1 MKSVAGKTVL
11 VTGAAMGLGRLFAT
25 KAVADG
31 AAHVVLWDVNES
43 ALKDTAAEL
52 EPDEVVDGSWK
63 AMLKGTPFLVIPWT
77 SRLNKVLSGV
87 LPVRARDAW
96 LRRVG
101 VYNSMAQF
109 TGRDPQA

>member
-1 MKSVAGKTVL
+1 VEGDAQ
-11 VTGAAMGLGRLFAT
+11 GA
-25 KAVADG
+25 
-31 AAHVVLWDVNES
+31 
-43 ALKDTAAEL
+43 
-52 EPDEVVDGSWK
+52 
-63 AMLKGTPFLVIPWT
+63 PFLVIPWT
-77 SRLNKVLSGV
+77 SRLNKVLGGV